1 MEQHRATVGD
11 LYPSEQSSASLPNAT
26 APNDVER
33 RKIPQRSLGL
43 KDNHL
48 TLVRKKKN
56 ISFRVRSSYKSF
68 RKGFLKFRPY
78 WFIWGGVH
86 YVRISLLGWLH

>member
-48 TLVRKKKN
+48 TLVRKKKK
-56 ISFRVRSSYKSF
+56 IYLFGCVAHTKAF
-68 RKGFLKFRPY
+68 EKVF
-78 WFIWGGVH
+78 
-86 YVRISLLGWLH
+86 